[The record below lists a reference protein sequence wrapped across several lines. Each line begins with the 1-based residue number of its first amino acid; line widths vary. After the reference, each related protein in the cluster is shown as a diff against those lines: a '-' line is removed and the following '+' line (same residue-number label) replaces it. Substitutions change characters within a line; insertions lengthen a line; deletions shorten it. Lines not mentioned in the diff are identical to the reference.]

1 MSVSDQLSRRTRPST
16 GTQQH
21 DVSLK
26 WISGAD
32 EGPASWRELGD
43 LDWSQFRLVLGAGGA
58 TGAAFEA
65 GILLALATDHGVDL
79 QQAKHVVGTSAGS
92 VVGALIAM
100 GLGGEDLAAVISR
113 APEWLSPDVGSFD
126 LTFGEET
133 PPPPNLRRLV
143 RPMGA
148 RDLAR
153 FAGLAAT
160 RRYRALWLHCLRP
173 GTFDLTQQ
181 LPFIPGLAWPSN
193 VRLTVSCAD
202 SATGDRV
209 VFERDSGANL
219 ADAVAA
225 SCAVPGVMRPVAIGD
240 RLLVDGGV
248 VSPTNADL
256 ALDDGDSSV
265 TVIVAP
271 MSGTGAHSALGR
283 ASSMFASKRLLS
295 ELRRSDPSG
304 GVLVI
309 EPSASLGAMVLDD
322 ALDPSTTTRVLAG
335 SFLGPSRVPITRARR
350 GFASNR

>member
-100 GLGGEDLAAVISR
+100 GLGVKISR
-113 APEWLSPDVGSFD
+113 PSSHAARVAVAGRRFVRPDVRRGDS
-126 LTFGEET
+126 TATEPA
-133 PPPPNLRRLV
+133 PPRPTDGRPRPRAVRRPGGDTTLPSAVAALPQARHV
-143 RPMGA
+143 RPHPTAAIHTWA
-148 RDLAR
+148 RVAVECS
-153 FAGLAAT
+153 A
-160 RRYRALWLHCLRP
+160 H
-173 GTFDLTQQ
+173 
-181 LPFIPGLAWPSN
+181 
-193 VRLTVSCAD
+193 RLCAD

-309 EPSASLGAMVLDD
+309 DRRRLSARWC
-322 ALDPSTTTRVLAG
+322 STTHSTRPPRHGCSLVRSWAVT
-335 SFLGPSRVPITRARR
+335 STHHTARR